1 MKHYRAALLVLCVL
15 FSSCAGKKD
24 GEIAPMRDKA
34 MPITLPVEDA
44 AAIPQPFSRRS
55 PGGEYWEVNDLSDF
69 LTYLDDP
76 SIQILGFYRGTF
88 SDLSPLSDLSELKE
102 LSIDF
107 NRNVTNISPLASL
120 VNLKKLILFETGM
133 KNIEPISSLVNLR
146 HLEIRDWEL
155 KERYFREFLPLQQ
168 LEILVLL
175 TGTLLDAAYISQ
187 LHSLKELNITPRWEG
202 DIEADIVSIELLGN
216 LSNLERLTIWAVPNL
231 DISWIADLQNLE
243 YLELRGCMINDI
255 SPLLTL
261 PHLVEV
267 NLIASTVGDFTP
279 LLESKSIKS
288 ITGFYGE
295 NFSDELIVQFRE
307 RGIEFQPSISD
318 R

>member
-1 MKHYRAALLVLCVL
+1 
-15 FSSCAGKKD
+15 
-24 GEIAPMRDKA
+24 MRDNAK
-34 MPITLPVEDA
+34 PITTPVEDA
-44 AAIPQPFSRRS
+44 AAIPQPFSRRNWT
-55 PGGEYWEVNDLSDF
+55 GEYWNVNDLSD
-69 LTYLDDP
+69 LLAYLDDP

-107 NRNVTNISPLASL
+107 NRNVTDISPLASL

-155 KERYFREFLPLQQ
+155 QERYFRELLPLQQ
-168 LEILVLL
+168 LETLVL
-175 TGTLLDAAYISQ
+175 TNGAWLDAASISQ
-187 LHSLKELNITPRWEG
+187 LRSLRELNITPGGGRN
-202 DIEADIVSIELLGN
+202 IEPTNIVNIELLGN
-216 LSNLERLTIWAVPNL
+216 LSNLEKLTILGVRNL
-231 DISWIADLQNLE
+231 DISWITSLQNLE
-243 YLELRGCMINDI
+243 YLELRACTIDDI
-255 SPLLTL
+255 SPLLAL
-261 PHLVEV
+261 PRLVKV
-267 NLIASTVGDFTP
+267 SLLASTVGDFTP